1 MNGSRTTT
9 SPAISTPAPV
19 ATVAA
24 GAATTSET
32 PQHRKL
38 RMARVD
44 HGFKECSST
53 VNLNQTPQH
62 RKLMMASMDHGI
74 EDAALLISVKWIKLD
89 RMDAYK
95 TTRKLINGAAFAYL
109 FSSSLETTASETKDD
124 QDGSWVWG
132 LQQHRQFQS
141 NGHIEQDACKAFKKH
156 IDSAAFACIFSFS
169 LDTQRQKLGMTR
181 TDHGIEECNSTVNL
195 SQMGQIGQD
204 GYMQDH

>member
-62 RKLMMASMDHGI
+62 RKLMMTSMDHGI

-124 QDGSWVWG
+124 QDGSWT
-132 LQQHRQFQS
+132 QQHR
-141 NGHIEQDACKAFKKH
+141 
-156 IDSAAFACIFSFS
+156 
-169 LDTQRQKLGMTR
+169 KLGMTR
-181 TDHGIEECNSTVNL
+181 TDHGFRERNSTISAKWITLNRMEVCKVTMKL
-195 SQMGQIGQD
+195 MDGAAFACLFSGHDSIGN
-204 GYMQDH
+204 